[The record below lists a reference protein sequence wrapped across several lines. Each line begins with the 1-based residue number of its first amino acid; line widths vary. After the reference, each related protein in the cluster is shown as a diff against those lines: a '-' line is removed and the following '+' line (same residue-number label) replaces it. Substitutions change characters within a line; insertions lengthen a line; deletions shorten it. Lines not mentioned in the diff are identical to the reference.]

1 MKKLYKNKA
10 DGMISGVCQG
20 VAEYFDIDP
29 SLVRIVWAV
38 SFFWGGIG
46 LFLYIIMA
54 LILPDKSTLDFT
66 DYKVK
71 PLDDEQ

>member
-10 DGMISGVCQG
+10 EGKISGVCQG

-29 SLVRIVWAV
+29 SIVRIVWAV
-38 SFFWGGIG
+38 SVFWWGTG

-54 LILPDKSTLDFT
+54 LILPDKSTINFT
-66 DYKVK
+66 DYKVN
-71 PLDDEQ
+71 PLDKEE